1 MLSDMFF
8 RQETRVAIVPTVAE
22 TFVAACDGVIDALPC
37 VFGWTIASQL
47 YQETNEKERIAAQI
61 LRKRILLMKP
71 QENFNCGYFTDL
83 IDLVY
88 LDSAT
93 GDIQLQTKTA
103 TIIEG
108 VNSDGGKED
117 SEENR
122 HAD

>member
-1 MLSDMFF
+1 
-8 RQETRVAIVPTVAE
+8 
-22 TFVAACDGVIDALPC
+22 
-37 VFGWTIASQL
+37 
-47 YQETNEKERIAAQI
+47 
-61 LRKRILLMKP
+61 MKP